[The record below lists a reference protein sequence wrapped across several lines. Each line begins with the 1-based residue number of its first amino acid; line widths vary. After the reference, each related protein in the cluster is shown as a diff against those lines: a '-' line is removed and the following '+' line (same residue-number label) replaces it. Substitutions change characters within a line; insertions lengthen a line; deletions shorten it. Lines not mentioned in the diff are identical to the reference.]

1 MSRGSTF
8 HEPPLTCRMHY
19 ASVIAVTGSGAP
31 IRWRFQDGRLKVG
44 PRYQPQKSL
53 RLINNLGIS
62 QEGRRRLQ
70 SSSRSQPRM
79 VDYPTPQIFVSFAI
93 SPAIAF
99 GTSRDKLDNAVL
111 ARRAIAEGRR
121 ALSSADV
128 QTKAYSIPPS
138 TQTGDRQTTE
148 RDVRRR
154 PDKSAGE
161 TARKPSGV
169 FDPTAHPD
177 ERSLT
182 QALLN
187 FPEDSGGR
195 LMTSEFL
202 AIPEEWTA
210 RRVIDHMRT
219 HGEEGNNPCCLG
231 ARSFGQTQR
240 RYSNPAD
247 FVVLSRR
254 SSFDEN
260 KAKYQSRHALG
271 KEKALMSDEY
281 ENPFIG
287 VSNQAIIQSLSGT
300 RRRSPGDPTRSDPA
314 LGAKLAFDS
323 SGFFIWT
330 SCFAAPVCRASA
342 IWLMVLS

>member
-1 MSRGSTF
+1 MKGLSLRLWANADFVRSGFGARFKFLLGERTSGTEGFASRLGAGKLHQPQCWFQLGDPPTETKFSPSKAIFPQERCLTIYALPFNRGSLPARSVLRHSSDSENMSRGSTF

-128 QTKAYSIPPS
+128 QTKAYSIPPA
-138 TQTGDRQTTE
+138 TQNR
-148 RDVRRR
+148 
-154 PDKSAGE
+154 SI
-161 TARKPSGV
+161 AR
-169 FDPTAHPD
+169 
-177 ERSLT
+177 
-182 QALLN
+182 LL
-187 FPEDSGGR
+187 S
-195 LMTSEFL
+195 
-202 AIPEEWTA
+202 
-210 RRVIDHMRT
+210 V
-219 HGEEGNNPCCLG
+219 
-231 ARSFGQTQR
+231 
-240 RYSNPAD
+240 
-247 FVVLSRR
+247 
-254 SSFDEN
+254 
-260 KAKYQSRHALG
+260 
-271 KEKALMSDEY
+271 MSDDDRTSLPERLPG
-281 ENPFIG
+281 NLAAFL
-287 VSNQAIIQSLSGT
+287 IQLLTPMS
-300 RRRSPGDPTRSDPA
+300 
-314 LGAKLAFDS
+314 
-323 SGFFIWT
+323 
-330 SCFAAPVCRASA
+330 AP
-342 IWLMVLS
+342 